1 MARDDPQFN
10 FRMPHEIKEK
20 IKRRAKMNG
29 RSINAELTQI
39 VLDALDKSVTV
50 QDYKT
55 DIEKLAD
62 SQAEEVKK
70 MVFNTLIKLYDNKN

>member
-1 MARDDPQFN
+1 M
-10 FRMPHEIKEK
+10 
-20 IKRRAKMNG
+20 
-29 RSINAELTQI
+29 QI
-39 VLDALDKSVTV
+39 VIDALDKSVTV

-70 MVFNTLIKLYDNKN
+70 MIFNTLIKLYDNKN